1 MTIEYFVSV
10 GLSGRHLITSP
21 PVTCLTTFL
30 PSGVRVK
37 SAQYLLGEIVVR
49 FQYLAVAP
57 WTMPSLFTM
66 MFAPTAGVASY
77 LAWIIES
84 AWACVSSGADLQ
96 PAKTIPAP
104 KIAKDIKTFIFA
116 TFFTFPP
123 LDTHDWLIYFD
134 PPFLSYFP
142 LLSMELEVT
151 GRTTDRLI
159 LWKSPG
165 QPKIE
170 AKLPPSFTAP
180 PVSVPS
186 PRQSGPREIQE
197 IPSRPSAG
205 RPGRWEPPPQIGR

>member
-1 MTIEYFVSV
+1 
-10 GLSGRHLITSP
+10 
-21 PVTCLTTFL
+21 
-30 PSGVRVK
+30 
-37 SAQYLLGEIVVR
+37 
-49 FQYLAVAP
+49 
-57 WTMPSLFTM
+57 MPSLFTM

-197 IPSRPSAG
+197 IPSRPRSDRLILWKSPGQPKIEAKLPPSFTAPPVSVPSPRQSG
-205 RPGRWEPPPQIGR
+205 PREIQEIPSRPSVGD

>member
-1 MTIEYFVSV
+1 
-10 GLSGRHLITSP
+10 
-21 PVTCLTTFL
+21 
-30 PSGVRVK
+30 
-37 SAQYLLGEIVVR
+37 
-49 FQYLAVAP
+49 
-57 WTMPSLFTM
+57 MPSLFTM

-197 IPSRPSAG
+197 IPSRPSARSPRHWFRNSLVVHFQPHRRRRAKIG
-205 RPGRWEPPPQIGR
+205 ANRISHCHRVKQSWPAPFFCPGPLVVKQR